1 MQMASNAENSLKAI
15 SIMVDITTLI
25 SYLTSRLGDVSSMIH
40 NAQSQGRD
48 ISEEELSLLD
58 AALANARTR
67 LKDVIA
73 KKG

>member
-1 MQMASNAENSLKAI
+1 MNDNTLKAV
-15 SIMVDITTLI
+15 SVMVDITTLI

>member
-1 MQMASNAENSLKAI
+1 MNDNTLKAV
-15 SIMVDITTLI
+15 SVMVDITTLI

-40 NAQSQGRD
+40 NAQANGRD
-48 ISEEELSLLD
+48 ISEEELTILD
-58 AALANARTR
+58 SALANARTR

>member
-1 MQMASNAENSLKAI
+1 MNDNTLKAV
-15 SIMVDITTLI
+15 SVMVDITTLI

-40 NAQSQGRD
+40 NAQANGRD
-48 ISEEELSLLD
+48 ISTEELAILD
-58 AALANARTR
+58 SALANARTR